1 MHSRNENDDMPCDL
15 CKQLVTHLKEIMVAN
30 TTESEF
36 KQVLEGICKQAK
48 SPFNKECLDFVNN
61 YYAEIYNDVT
71 KALDPSLACE
81 MIGIC
86 PSKNDQVTVIS
97 ITKKVGE
104 SKNCDGCRL
113 AD

>member
-1 MHSRNENDDMPCDL
+1 MPCDL

-48 SPFNKECLDFVNN
+48 SPYNKECEEFVDT

-71 KALDPSLACE
+71 KALDPSAACE
-81 MIGIC
+81 LIGIC
-86 PSKNDQVTVIS
+86 PAKNDQVRVASLVFIS
-97 ITKKVGE
+97 YKFNKK
-104 SKNCDGCRL
+104 KQ
-113 AD
+113 